1 VQFTSQLS
9 RDALQS
15 TVVGCFDWDPFAA
28 HLPFEVTM
36 MRQDVDKIISEAF
49 ALADNHDTVA
59 THPLVVVPTGFGDV
73 MDEDDQA
80 ITHQYDR

>member
-1 VQFTSQLS
+1 
-9 RDALQS
+9 LQS

-49 ALADNHDTVA
+49 ALADNHDA
-59 THPLVVVPTGFGDV
+59 AGTHPLVVVPTGFGDV

-80 ITHQYDR
+80 SKHAYDR

>member
-1 VQFTSQLS
+1 
-9 RDALQS
+9 LQS

-49 ALADNHDTVA
+49 ALADNHDTA
-59 THPLVVVPTGFGDV
+59 TPHPLVVVPTGFGDV

-80 ITHQYDR
+80 IKHKYDR